1 MAGFQQLRGQGFCHR
16 RVLQWLRDLG
26 VPLESPRVEFVLLCL
41 QRHLGIVYGVVSR
54 GQDLSDQTGRISRR
68 MICWLVKMICFL
80 LYVALSLQSRSVRMD
95 VDWEPCHEAGL
106 RAIELHSSFI
116 CSHANSQRST
126 SRRVITCVRCDGR
139 QRVCLEPIKRTS
151 FENFI

>member
-41 QRHLGIVYGVVSR
+41 QKHLGIVYGVVSR

-68 MICWLVKMICFL
+68 
-80 LYVALSLQSRSVRMD
+80 
-95 VDWEPCHEAGL
+95 
-106 RAIELHSSFI
+106 
-116 CSHANSQRST
+116 T
-126 SRRVITCVRCDGR
+126 SRNSCRSIALVSVYAH
-139 QRVCLEPIKRTS
+139 LHK
-151 FENFI
+151 